1 MHYRSTSANP
11 IWDYRARSINYC
23 TKFVAYRQHRF
34 SSYTKARNLY
44 IFHASE
50 SHGTIITDAKTS
62 FHRTVALIISLVF
75 ATLLLIYLVE
85 QIEAVVESG
94 VPDQFLGLILL
105 PLVEK
110 AAEHLTAIDE
120 AYDGVIN
127 VALYHC
133 LGPSIQTAL
142 FNGPLVVIV
151 GWILHK
157 PMDLNFEIF
166 MIVLVVLGILVVGN
180 FLRDGESNWLE
191 GVLLV
196 VSVYTSSSWH
206 TLLVGL
212 SDENY
217 LRNRLCM

>member
-1 MHYRSTSANP
+1 MVRSS
-11 IWDYRARSINYC
+11 
-23 TKFVAYRQHRF
+23 
-34 SSYTKARNLY
+34 
-44 IFHASE
+44 
-50 SHGTIITDAKTS
+50 
-62 FHRTVALIISLVF
+62 VALVLSLVF

-85 QIEAVVESG
+85 QIEHVVESG

-120 AYDGVIN
+120 AWDGVAN

-142 FNGPLVVIV
+142 FNGPLVVLV
-151 GWILHK
+151 GWMLGK

-166 MIVLVVLGILVVGN
+166 MIVLLVLSIIVVGN

-191 GVLLV
+191 GALLV
-196 VSVYTSSSWH
+196 VSYVWNSRFTLSHYCYRLCTSS
-206 TLLVGL
+206 
-212 SDENY
+212 
-217 LRNRLCM
+217 

>member
-1 MHYRSTSANP
+1 M
-11 IWDYRARSINYC
+11 SI
-23 TKFVAYRQHRF
+23 
-34 SSYTKARNLY
+34 
-44 IFHASE
+44 I
-50 SHGTIITDAKTS
+50 
-62 FHRTVALIISLVF
+62 F

-85 QIEAVVESG
+85 RIENVVHSG

-120 AYDGVIN
+120 TYDGVIN

-151 GWILHK
+151 GWILNK

-166 MIVLVVLGILVVGN
+166 MIVLLVLGIVVVEN
-180 FLRDGESNWLE
+180 FLRDGENNWLKKAF
-191 GVLLV
+191 LMM
-196 VSVYTSSSWH
+196 SV
-206 TLLVGL
+206 
-212 SDENY
+212 E
-217 LRNRLCM
+217 CFE

>member
-1 MHYRSTSANP
+1 MRELQVHEVHAN
-11 IWDYRARSINYC
+11 SIRC
-23 TKFVAYRQHRF
+23 
-34 SSYTKARNLY
+34 
-44 IFHASE
+44 
-50 SHGTIITDAKTS
+50 
-62 FHRTVALIISLVF
+62 RTVALVLSLVF

-85 QIEAVVESG
+85 QIEAVVHSG

-151 GWILHK
+151 GWILNK

-191 GVLLV
+191 GALLV
-196 VSVYTSSSWH
+196 VSLHIFRTADCSCIAD
-206 TLLVGL
+206 LVFG
-212 SDENY
+212 
-217 LRNRLCM
+217 

>member
-1 MHYRSTSANP
+1 M
-11 IWDYRARSINYC
+11 SI
-23 TKFVAYRQHRF
+23 
-34 SSYTKARNLY
+34 
-44 IFHASE
+44 I
-50 SHGTIITDAKTS
+50 
-62 FHRTVALIISLVF
+62 F

-85 QIEAVVESG
+85 RIEDVVHSG

-120 AYDGVIN
+120 AYDGLIN

-133 LGPSIQTAL
+133 LGPSIQTTL

-151 GWILHK
+151 GWILNK

-166 MIVLVVLGILVVGN
+166 MIVLVVLGIVVVGN

-191 GVLLV
+191 GALLV
-196 VSVYTSSSWH
+196 VSANALNNHIAHRWLTGYCVIDRVRDH
-206 TLLVGL
+206 RDCILVLPESGRG
-212 SDENY
+212 DFE
-217 LRNRLCM
+217 

>member
-1 MHYRSTSANP
+1 MH
-11 IWDYRARSINYC
+11 
-23 TKFVAYRQHRF
+23 
-34 SSYTKARNLY
+34 
-44 IFHASE
+44 
-50 SHGTIITDAKTS
+50 
-62 FHRTVALIISLVF
+62 
-75 ATLLLIYLVE
+75 
-85 QIEAVVESG
+85 SG

-151 GWILHK
+151 GWILNK

-166 MIVLVVLGILVVGN
+166 MIVLVVLGIVVVGN

-191 GVLLV
+191 GALLV
-196 VSVYTSSSWH
+196 VSANALNSRTAHGWLTGYCVIDRVCDH
-206 TLLVGL
+206 RDCILVLPEPGRG
-212 SDENY
+212 DFE
-217 LRNRLCM
+217 